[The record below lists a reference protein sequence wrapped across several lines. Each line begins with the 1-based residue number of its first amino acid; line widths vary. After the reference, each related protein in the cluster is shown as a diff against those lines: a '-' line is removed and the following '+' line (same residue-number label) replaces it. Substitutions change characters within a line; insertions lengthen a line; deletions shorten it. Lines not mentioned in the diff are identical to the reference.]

1 MRMLEKK
8 EILER
13 LRRVQL
19 LILDVD
25 GVLTD
30 GSINIGPDGKEV
42 FKKFDVK
49 DGHALKHQVHDFDVR
64 TAIITGRTSSIVEN
78 RACELDIDHLYQ
90 GQKNKRMAFQAL
102 LDLYALTPA
111 NVAYM
116 GDDRPDVPL
125 LEQVGFAAVPH
136 DAHVTAK
143 AVAHWISS
151 RNGGCGAVRELID
164 LMIESRRGS

>member
-1 MRMLEKK
+1 MRMLEKI

-49 DGHALKHQVHDFDVR
+49 DGHALKHQVHDLDVR

-90 GQKNKRMAFQAL
+90 GQKDKRIAFQAL
-102 LDLYALTPA
+102 LDLYALTAA

-136 DAHVTAK
+136 DAHVSAK
-143 AVAHWISS
+143 SVAHWISS
-151 RNGGCGAVRELID
+151 CNLRSC
-164 LMIESRRGS
+164 SRVNRFVDRK

>member
-49 DGHALKHQVHDFDVR
+49 DVMH
-64 TAIITGRTSSIVEN
+64 
-78 RACELDIDHLYQ
+78 
-90 GQKNKRMAFQAL
+90 
-102 LDLYALTPA
+102 
-111 NVAYM
+111 
-116 GDDRPDVPL
+116 
-125 LEQVGFAAVPH
+125 
-136 DAHVTAK
+136 
-143 AVAHWISS
+143 
-151 RNGGCGAVRELID
+151 
-164 LMIESRRGS
+164 

>member
-49 DGHALKHQVHDFDVR
+49 D
-64 TAIITGRTSSIVEN
+64 
-78 RACELDIDHLYQ
+78 
-90 GQKNKRMAFQAL
+90 
-102 LDLYALTPA
+102 
-111 NVAYM
+111 
-116 GDDRPDVPL
+116 
-125 LEQVGFAAVPH
+125 
-136 DAHVTAK
+136 K
-143 AVAHWISS
+143 ASSS
-151 RNGGCGAVRELID
+151 RF
-164 LMIESRRGS
+164 RRSHSYYHWTYV

>member
-1 MRMLEKK
+1 MLEKK

-49 DGHALKHQVHDFDVR
+49 DGHALKHQVHDLGVR
-64 TAIITGRTSSIVEN
+64 TAIITGHCSKTQARETAVCGSFLCR
-78 RACELDIDHLYQ
+78 RA
-90 GQKNKRMAFQAL
+90 
-102 LDLYALTPA
+102 P
-111 NVAYM
+111 
-116 GDDRPDVPL
+116 
-125 LEQVGFAAVPH
+125 
-136 DAHVTAK
+136 
-143 AVAHWISS
+143 
-151 RNGGCGAVRELID
+151 
-164 LMIESRRGS
+164 

>member
-1 MRMLEKK
+1 MLEKI

-49 DGHALKHQVHDFDVR
+49 DGHALKHQVHDLDVR

-90 GQKNKRMAFQAL
+90 GQKDKRIAFQAL
-102 LDLYALTPA
+102 LDLYTLTAA

-136 DAHVTAK
+136 DAHVSAK
-143 AVAHWISS
+143 SVAHWISS
-151 RNGGCGAVRELID
+151 CNGGCGAVRELID
-164 LMIESRRGS
+164 LLIESKKGA

>member
-1 MRMLEKK
+1 MLEKK

-125 LEQVGFAAVPH
+125 LEQVGFAAVLH

>member
-1 MRMLEKK
+1 MLEKK

>member
-1 MRMLEKK
+1 MLEKK

-90 GQKNKRMAFQAL
+90 GQKKQADGFSSTL
-102 LDLYALTPA
+102 GFVCLDASKCGLY
-111 NVAYM
+111 
-116 GDDRPDVPL
+116 GR
-125 LEQVGFAAVPH
+125 
-136 DAHVTAK
+136 
-143 AVAHWISS
+143 
-151 RNGGCGAVRELID
+151 
-164 LMIESRRGS
+164 